1 MSKLRRL
8 LPAPSSAADSAVIGL
23 SLTDELNTSQFQAT
37 GETEANVSAYHANA
51 LEYPKII
58 DTVISEYNHQSGPS
72 TGQSQCKSYTA
83 GDTPTA
89 ALSYPLAAQDRI
101 CYKNEPD
108 VEFQLSETENRTA
121 SFTRKR
127 AYEHLLL
134 NPAERLVPQ
143 PKTQRLFFDAEG
155 SSEGIRSC
163 QLAQGALNYTGH
175 NVDSR
180 RPTHS
185 TIPDFQLLDYY
196 SNLVDTNPYQL
207 SAPDDLNGEYIN
219 PRTAFRQVLPYMQ
232 LDTSSSDMY
241 DALPL
246 IPGSVDV
253 NGTCARPLESQRTTT
268 LPIGNDLC
276 VDFGNYLVPTNS
288 NDRYLI
294 SSPQNRVGDESIP
307 SPELTLVGPPEIHEN
322 SPTDRTMLDRHGDP
336 AHRMVHPLYGHQ
348 TIALGWMQQQEADET
363 KKGGILAD
371 AMGLGKTIT
380 TLALIMTRP
389 PVALCNSFPAP
400 TLVVAPTALLDQWE
414 SEAADKVMIQYRL
427 KILNAHRHKCTYDEL
442 RSCDLVLTSY
452 GKLRNEMYALDQ
464 HLKVRSVECGEQL
477 SDDLGDR
484 FPFMAPQSLFYRII
498 LDEAQVVKNAKTDV
512 ARAVRKIRAEYRWCL
527 TATPMMNSV
536 NELAALLQFLRIEPY
551 GNPQGVDELFG
562 TLHGRQQRVR
572 TSDAP
577 IPQLGALL
585 QTIMLRRTQHSTIRG
600 QPILNLP
607 RKFEWVDSVVLSG
620 RERDCY
626 QHAETQMRLQV
637 SGLIAQGL
645 TRRRYAASLGML
657 MRLSQACCYPN
668 TDTFEQHGGAD
679 KHLPNLETLR
689 KHAAHNTDARQQY
702 MKHLRTISSDSAKIA
717 KCIEILRST
726 TGKVLVF
733 SQWTFLLDLLE
744 AEISRERIDFC
755 RYDGAMKPHQRS
767 NTVASFTNGN
777 GIKVMLIS
785 LHAGNCGLNLSA
797 ASHVILMDPC
807 WNPFVE
813 DQAIGRAHRI
823 GQTQEVHVHRILA
836 EGTVEDRIIEF
847 QRRKRAQVN
856 VVLGDSAAQSTGEL
870 STDDLA
876 FLCGLVGEKGVHEF
890 EDGAIAD

>member
-1 MSKLRRL
+1 M
-8 LPAPSSAADSAVIGL
+8 IG
-23 SLTDELNTSQFQAT
+23 
-37 GETEANVSAYHANA
+37 
-51 LEYPKII
+51 EY
-58 DTVISEYNHQSGPS
+58 THQSGTS
-72 TGQSQCKSYTA
+72 TGQSQSECYTS

-89 ALSYPLAAQDRI
+89 ALSYPLATHNRI

-121 SFTRKR
+121 GFTRKR
-127 AYEHLLL
+127 AYEHPSL

-143 PKTQRLFFDAEG
+143 PKMQRVFFDAEG
-155 SSEGIRSC
+155 SNESTRSC
-163 QLAQGALNYTGH
+163 QLAQGALTYTGH

-180 RPTHS
+180 RQTHS

-219 PRTAFRQVLPYMQ
+219 PRTAFRQVIPYMQ

-241 DALPL
+241 DALPS
-246 IPGSVDV
+246 IPGPVDV

-268 LPIGNDLC
+268 LPTGNDIC
-276 VDFGNYLVPTNS
+276 VDDEEYLVPPNS

-294 SSPQNRVGDESIP
+294 SSHHNRVGEGSIP
-307 SPELTLVGPPEIHEN
+307 SPEMTLVGPSELDEN
-322 SPTDRTMLDRHGDP
+322 SPTDSTMLDRHGYL
-336 AHRMVHPLYGHQ
+336 AHRMVHPLYEHQ

-389 PVALCNSFPAP
+389 PVALCSTFPAP

-427 KILNAHRHKCTYDEL
+427 KVLNAHRHKCTYNEL

-484 FPFMAPQSLFYRII
+484 FPFMALQSLFHRII

-512 ARAVRKIRAEYRWCL
+512 ARAVRRIRAEYRWCL

-551 GNPQGVDELFG
+551 GNPQGLEELFG

-577 IPQLGALL
+577 MPQLGALL

-607 RKFEWVDSVVLSG
+607 KKFEWVDSVVLSD

-637 SGLIAQGL
+637 SGLIPQGL
-645 TRRRYAASLGML
+645 TRRRYAACLGML
-657 MRLSQACCYPN
+657 MRLRQACCYPN
-668 TDTFEQHGGAD
+668 IDTFEKHGGTD
-679 KHLPNLETLR
+679 EHLHNLEALR

-755 RYDGAMKPHQRS
+755 RYEGAMKSRHRS

-785 LHAGNCGLNLSA
+785 LHSGNCGLNLSA

-813 DQAIGRAHRI
+813 DQAIGRTHRI
-823 GQTQEVHVHRILA
+823 NQTQEVQVHRILA
-836 EGTVEDRIIEF
+836 EGTVEDRIVEL
-847 QRRKRAQVN
+847 QQRKRAQVN
-856 VVLGDSAAQSTGEL
+856 VALDEAAAQSTGEL
-870 STDDLA
+870 STDDLYY
-876 FLCGLVGEKGVHEF
+876 LCGLVGEKGVHEF
-890 EDGAIAD
+890 EEGRIAG